1 MIRFTQGQA
10 RWAPPLTCL
19 ATAFGARHMA
29 PKRLFVPCLLS
40 FLVATAFYKK
50 GFGDDNLG
58 ARLASLGV
66 PCWLKAGAE
75 ESPGICFQG
84 EVLK

>member
-1 MIRFTQGQA
+1 MVRFTQGQA
-10 RWAPPLTCL
+10 RWALPLTCL
-19 ATAFGARHMA
+19 ATACGTRYTAQ
-29 PKRLFVPCLLS
+29 KRLFVPCLLS

-50 GFGDDNLG
+50 GFGGDNQG

-66 PCWLKAGAE
+66 PCWPKAGAE

-84 EVLK
+84 EV